1 MAVNNN
7 VPFEGTDKAR
17 KELQE
22 TLARSALNTLL
33 ANRIPVSIADKLS
46 RQIVE
51 NVDLLTLYKIIAED
65 MQEQRIPKQRILDR
79 TIVHMFEILF
89 RIINTEEAKKEEIK
103 KEVKQKGFFTLI
115 PRGECL
121 DLFLQ
126 LVKEY
131 CMGDTEIGR
140 YTYEIETLIQ
150 MYSNEY
156 IINWD
161 KLYQSDEFKS
171 YLSELLALILTHL
184 REDKKP
190 IPALENKI
198 PIHFQ
203 PYRINSFLNQI
214 CKLKQTGTLQLNY

>member
-1 MAVNNN
+1 MSANSN
-7 VPFEGTDKAR
+7 VPIESTDKAR
-17 KELQE
+17 KEIEVL
-22 TLARSALNTLL
+22 LIRSTFNTLL

-46 RQIVE
+46 RQVVDNI
-51 NVDLLTLYKIIAED
+51 DLLTLYKIVAQD
-65 MQEQRIPKQRILDR
+65 VQDQRVPKQRILDR

-89 RIINTEEAKKEEIK
+89 RIIHNENDNKN
-103 KEVKQKGFFTLI
+103 VRKQKEFFTLV

-131 CMGDTEIGR
+131 CMGDAEIER
-140 YTYEIETLIQ
+140 YTYKTELLIQ
-150 MYSNEY
+150 GYSKEY
-156 IINWD
+156 VINWD
-161 KLYQSDEFKS
+161 KLYKSNEFKS
-171 YLSELLALILTHL
+171 YLSALLALILTHL
-184 REDKKP
+184 REDQKP

-214 CKLKQTGTLQLNY
+214 CKLKQMGTIQLG